1 MRRILGACVLLLTV
15 GAASAGEIKI
25 TWFGQSMFL
34 IVTPSG
40 KRVVLDPHNLEAY
53 RVTPLKA
60 DLVLMSHF
68 HTDHTNTE
76 VITGLKEA
84 KVYNALKKSGA
95 GDGIVEW
102 NDVDEKLGDVR
113 FQSLGTFHDQM
124 SGLQR
129 GRNGVWILDIDGVRV
144 VHLGDLGHQLTK
156 AQLKK
161 LGTVDVLMIPVG
173 GVYTLNGIE
182 AFKVVE
188 QVKPK
193 RYVVPMHYGTIVY
206 SDLLP
211 TNYFLDE
218 AKDAGVPILKMKPR
232 EWLKIE
238 TKEAAPKQ
246 ASVAILDYQ
255 GPLEFKPKEKKGK
268 K

>member
-1 MRRILGACVLLLTV
+1 MRRILGACALLLTV

-25 TWFGQSMFL
+25 SWFGQSMFL
-34 IVTPSG
+34 IVTPAG

-53 RVTPLKA
+53 RVMPQQA

-68 HTDHTNTE
+68 HTDHTNLD
-76 VITGLKEA
+76 VITNAKEA
-84 KVYNALKKSGA
+84 KQYNALKKGGP
-95 GDGIVEW
+95 GDAVIDW
-102 NDVDEKLGDVR
+102 NSVDEKLGDVR
-113 FQSLGTFHDQM
+113 FQSLGTYHDNM

-129 GRNGVWILDIDGVRV
+129 GKNGCWILDIDGVRI

-161 LGTVDVLMIPVG
+161 LGSVDVLMVPAG

-193 RYVVPMHYGTIVY
+193 RYVLPMHYGTIVY

-211 TNYFLDE
+211 LNYFLDE
-218 AKDAGVPILKMKPR
+218 AKDAGMPVVKMKPK

-238 TKEAAPKQ
+238 TKEAPPKQ
-246 ASVAILDYQ
+246 PSVAILDYS
-255 GPLEFKPKEKKGK
+255 GPLEFKPREKKK